1 MCLHLSI
8 FFVLQ
13 CFEFSPAVLWTRL
26 ACFWIFASAL
36 LGFLFEVIPA
46 VDPCLSLHLI
56 DITYIYWCASHSWR
70 SLQCPVWVRTLE
82 VKWNPAEPESS
93 WRGINKHTM
102 CTGEPTNTN
111 CPICK
116 NQYFFLFL
124 FSSNW
129 ITLPVHF
136 HLTGFDLS
144 FNGKPGKS
152 DSRLLYSIMCLFL
165 PLCISNHN
173 VNSVVMVLNLQVS
186 KVWPNGDPVL
196 VSVQSIQGPLL
207 VHSQLNVA
215 ELSAFRHQLDL
226 YTVTRDL
233 SGVFLPKHSIWH
245 VKFPFAGTQPNSI
258 VLY

>member
-13 CFEFSPAVLWTRL
+13 CFEFCLAVLWTRP

-36 LGFLFEVIPA
+36 LGFLFEVIRALCSTQHTFTDAHPIPEDLCS
-46 VDPCLSLHLI
+46 VLRESELLKWNGTQLSLNQAEEESI
-56 DITYIYWCASHSWR
+56 NTQCAR
-70 SLQCPVWVRTLE
+70 
-82 VKWNPAEPESS
+82 ESPQ
-93 WRGINKHTM
+93 IQTVQFV
-102 CTGEPTNTN
+102 
-111 CPICK
+111 K

-129 ITLPVHF
+129 INLPVHF

-152 DSRLLYSIMCLFL
+152 DSHLLYSIMCLFL
-165 PLCISNHN
+165 PLCVSDHS
-173 VNSVVMVLNLQVS
+173 VNSVVMVLHLQVS

-233 SGVFLPKHSIWH
+233 SGAFLSKHS
-245 VKFPFAGTQPNSI
+245 S
-258 VLY
+258 